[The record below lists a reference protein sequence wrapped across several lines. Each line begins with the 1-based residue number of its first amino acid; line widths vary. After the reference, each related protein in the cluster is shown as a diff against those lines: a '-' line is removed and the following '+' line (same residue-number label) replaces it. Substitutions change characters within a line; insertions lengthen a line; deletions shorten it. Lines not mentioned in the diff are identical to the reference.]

1 MRLMERGECVMHQ
14 ASGAYSMCILQVR
27 LRCPALQLAEHE
39 ATGRRSGH
47 MDASRPSRRANIEVD
62 VGYWPFVVAV
72 SGEVDFSSGRLMWRR
87 WHGNTRTVTEL

>member
-1 MRLMERGECVMHQ
+1 
-14 ASGAYSMCILQVR
+14 
-27 LRCPALQLAEHE
+27 
-39 ATGRRSGH
+39 

-87 WHGNTRTVTEL
+87 WHGNTSTVTEL